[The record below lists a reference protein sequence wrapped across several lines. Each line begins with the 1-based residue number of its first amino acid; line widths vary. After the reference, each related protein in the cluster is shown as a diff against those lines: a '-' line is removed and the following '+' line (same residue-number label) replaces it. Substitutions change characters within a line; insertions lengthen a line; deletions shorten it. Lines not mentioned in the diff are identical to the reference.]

1 VAPAPAPAVAE
12 RVVLAQ
18 RIRYEYSA
26 PITALRQQLIVV
38 PRAHHGAQHRR
49 SWHLVVDGAPATWT
63 ARLNPFGNLALRIDV
78 PVVERSVEFAVTAEL
93 ERAGAAAP
101 HRMRPDRRYLEPT
114 TLTAPDAAIA
124 ALAPTADPAAIC
136 ARVHAA
142 FTYEWGITGVRTT
155 AAEALAGGRGVCQD
169 YAHVMLAACRSVGL
183 AARYVS
189 GHLLGEGASH
199 AWVETLVPDPARAN
213 CWLVEAWDPTHDRRA
228 LDGYVT
234 VAVGRDYRD
243 VAPMSGT
250 YEGIADNQL
259 TVDKRV
265 GPEALAA

>member
-1 VAPAPAPAVAE
+1 VDELAPHPDP
-12 RVVLAQ
+12 
-18 RIRYEYSA
+18 
-26 PITALRQQLIVV
+26 
-38 PRAHHGAQHRR
+38 HGAQHRR
-49 SWHLVVDGAPATWT
+49 SWSLAVDGAPATWT
-63 ARLNPFGNLALRIDV
+63 ARLNPYGNLALRVDV
-78 PVVERSVEFAVTAEL
+78 PLVERWVEFAVTAEL
-93 ERAGAAAP
+93 ELDRGGAGANGAG
-101 HRMRPDRRYLEPT
+101 HRIRPDRRYLEPT
-114 TLTAPDAAIA
+114 ALTAADAAIA

-142 FTYEWGITGVRTT
+142 FTYEWGITGVHTT

-199 AWVETLVPDPARAN
+199 AWVETLVPDPARPN
-213 CWLVEAWDPTHDRRA
+213 SWLVEAWDPTHDRRA

-250 YEGIADNQL
+250 YAGIAENQL

-265 GPEALAA
+265 APEALAA